1 MASSV
6 LYVIPEDLEDS
17 ATEIESQTTDFVNA
31 YSGIYTAVD
40 ELRISYKGVSSDE
53 FNQRIQSYKKNFVE
67 TKKTLKSYTD
77 FLKDYAQEIRTT
89 ESEIQRKAN
98 ALSSGT

>member
-40 ELRISYKGVSSDE
+40 
-53 FNQRIQSYKKNFVE
+53 
-67 TKKTLKSYTD
+67 
-77 FLKDYAQEIRTT
+77 
-89 ESEIQRKAN
+89 
-98 ALSSGT
+98 